1 MLAYANFKMTP
12 NKDAGH
18 LSLQQNDKNASLG
31 TRLSS
36 LGMSAGAK
44 GDDNDGM
51 DSFRAYGQEPTIR
64 LNQEGYK
71 GGHVPQQV
79 PHKIINMGQIN

>member
-1 MLAYANFKMTP
+1 MLAYSNFRISP
-12 NKDAGH
+12 QKDVGH
-18 LSLQQNDKNASLG
+18 LPLQQHDKNASLG

-71 GGHVPQQV
+71 SYVPQV
-79 PHKIINMGQIN
+79 PQKIINMGQIN